1 MQLVRFRVK
10 AEPRE
15 VLEQLV
21 RSVVANAIAG
31 SLRDEYKE
39 ASDERNRSLSQLVP
53 DSAGEPRGWKRRHEV
68 NDRFISELMRA
79 VRCLLD
85 SAKFDSANRLSDWC
99 LALADSLGDA
109 MVRARATVTKGITLA
124 RTSENAKA
132 LPYFDEAIRLYDEA
146 GDDKSLSMVYWNQAV
161 ALTSLNRGPDA
172 VGYYKLSRKL
182 ALETGQTWLA
192 ATSNYN
198 LGYHHYTQGQYTR
211 ALDILAETRTALSLD
226 HW

>member
-1 MQLVRFRVK
+1 MELVRFRVK

-39 ASDERNRSLSQLVP
+39 ASNERNRSLSQLVP

-68 NDRFISELMRA
+68 NDRFISELMMA

-85 SAKFDSANRLSDWC
+85 SAKFDSANQLSDWC

-109 MVRARATVTKGITLA
+109 MVRARATVTK
-124 RTSENAKA
+124 RSEEHTSE
-132 LPYFDEAIRLYDEA
+132 LQSRLH
-146 GDDKSLSMVYWNQAV
+146 LVCR
-161 ALTSLNRGPDA
+161 LL
-172 VGYYKLSRKL
+172 
-182 ALETGQTWLA
+182 LEKKKHMLENGRQPE
-192 ATSNYN
+192 YM
-198 LGYHHYTQGQYTR
+198 
-211 ALDILAETRTALSLD
+211 
-226 HW
+226 

>member
-15 VLEQLV
+15 VLEQAEPRKVVDKLV
-21 RSVVANAIAG
+21 RTVVANTIAG

-39 ASDERNRSLSQLVP
+39 ASDERNGSLSQLVP

-68 NDRFISELMRA
+68 NERFISELMMA

-99 LALADSLGDA
+99 LALADGLGDA

-132 LPYFDEAIRLYDEA
+132 LSYFDEAIRLYDEA
-146 GDDKSLSMVYWNQAV
+146 GDELSSAKVR
-161 ALTSLNRGPDA
+161 LNRIECYRQLTHYDEALHDGKITCQ
-172 VGYYKLSRKL
+172 VFIQIGQKQLL
-182 ALETGQTWLA
+182 ARGL
-192 ATSNYN
+192 NN
-198 LGYHHYTQGQYTR
+198 LGAVLFQ
-211 ALDILAETRTALSLD
+211 LDRLQEWLHSL
-226 HW
+226 